1 MTHVGSTRLITPYVA
16 ALETELR
23 WRAGGLTGPLETVY
37 LGGGTPSMLSG
48 NAVRQIVDGAAR
60 ALGLHRRA
68 EITMEAH
75 PGTVTAHSLA
85 RYREAGVNRL
95 SLGAESLDDKVLP
108 GIGRKHSAAEVARA
122 VAVARAADFDN
133 VSLDLMY
140 GLPGQS
146 LRSWSETL
154 ERLLDLE
161 PDHVSLYPLSIEP
174 GTVFFRR
181 QDQLAL
187 PEDDGVVEM
196 YGLACRTLQHA
207 GFEHYEVANWARPGL
222 RSRHNMAYWL
232 DRPFVAIGVGA
243 HGYLRD
249 ARYENM
255 RGVKRYIE
263 AVDAGHDVTASRDV
277 VDAATRLDEWVM
289 LRLRLLQEGIDVREL
304 RELYGAVIA
313 AKVRDLAL
321 RFTAQIVVDGERLRL
336 REEAVPIA
344 NEVWAGFMGLLE
356 QPGARPLDLVS

>member
-1 MTHVGSTRLITPYVA
+1 
-16 ALETELR
+16 
-23 WRAGGLTGPLETVY
+23 
-37 LGGGTPSMLSG
+37 
-48 NAVRQIVDGAAR
+48 
-60 ALGLHRRA
+60 
-68 EITMEAH
+68 
-75 PGTVTAHSLA
+75 
-85 RYREAGVNRL
+85 
-95 SLGAESLDDKVLP
+95 
-108 GIGRKHSAAEVARA
+108 
-122 VAVARAADFDN
+122 
-133 VSLDLMY
+133 MY

-181 QDQLAL
+181 QGQLGL
-187 PEDDGVVEM
+187 PEDDRVVEM
-196 YGLACRTLQHA
+196 YALAGETLQHA
-207 GFEHYEVANWARPGL
+207 GFEHYEVANWARPGQ

-232 DRPFVAIGVGA
+232 DRPFVAVGVGA

-263 AVDAGHDVTASRDV
+263 AVSAGDDVTASREVLDE
-277 VDAATRLDEWVM
+277 ATRLDEWVM

-304 RELYGAVIA
+304 RELYGTEVA
-313 AKVRDLAL
+313 AKACDTARK
-321 RFTAQIVVDGERLRL
+321 FPAQIVVDGERLRL

-344 NEVWAGFMGLLE
+344 NEVWAGFMGLLD
-356 QPGARPLDLVS
+356 QTGGRPLDLAS